1 MGSNPLRWALVGV
14 LVVAV
19 IAVFSNYGNRQ
30 TVQAPPVNVQATPAK
45 PVNDEGTPEP
55 DDGDTVAESLSSVQ
69 AQYGNLLKTLEAKKQ
84 SDSDIQSQMDALR
97 AQIADQETTVQPSA
111 DSESVQQLREQVDAL
126 SSQLEGRLTDG
137 FDQASQLINGNYQIG
152 LGLND
157 DSENSETGARPAP
170 LPGYVTLRPLTTS
183 SNAISESESVTTS
196 FRDDPVAQIEQQ
208 SSSLLD
214 SLSSEPTKPYATIP
228 ARSTLLN
235 AKAMTALIGRVPVGG
250 QVQDPFPVKVIVGA
264 NNLAANGHRIDGID
278 GMIFDGTATGDWTL
292 SCVTVQLTGA
302 TFVFEDGTV
311 RHVPSTA
318 QNVQDGVEQ
327 GVGAGFGNPNDSVI
341 GYLSDRFGTP
351 CIGGKRLTDAHKQA
365 ALSGLM
371 GLAQGHLDAKASA
384 ETSTNRDN
392 SGTSSSVTGDADV
405 FAKYSQYANASR
417 AFTDAYRERFQD
429 TFDAIYV
436 SNGADVVANITRDLH
451 IDYVPDSRHLNYSQ
465 EHRYAYDLD

>member
-1 MGSNPLRWALVGV
+1 MGSNPLRWV
-14 LVVAV
+14 LVAVLVIAV
-19 IAVFSNYGNRQ
+19 IAVFSNLGSRQ
-30 TVQAPPVNVQATPAK
+30 TVQAPPVDVQAAPAK
-45 PVNDEGTPEP
+45 PVTPAGETSA

-69 AQYGNLLKTLEAKKQ
+69 AQYGQLKQTLESMGQ
-84 SDSDIQSQMDALR
+84 SDSALQQEVDALR
-97 AQIADQETTVQPSA
+97 AQLAQRDAATPSE
-111 DSESVQQLREQVDAL
+111 DSESVQQLKEQVASL
-126 SSQLEGRLTDG
+126 SSQVEGRLTEG
-137 FDQASQLINGNYQIG
+137 FDQASQLLNGNYQIG
-152 LGLND
+152 LGLNED
-157 DSENSETGARPAP
+157 GETAEGGSLPTV
-170 LPGYVTLRPLTTS
+170 LPGYVALRPMTQS
-183 SNAISESESVTTS
+183 VNAMTETESIAGS
-196 FRDDPVAQIEQQ
+196 FSADPVSTIEQQ
-208 SSSLLD
+208 SASLLD
-214 SLSSEPTKPYATIP
+214 SLGSEPTQPHATIP

-250 QVQDPFPVKVIVGA
+250 KVQDPFPVKVIVGA
-264 NNLAANGHRIDGID
+264 NNLAANGHRVEGID

-311 RHVPSTA
+311 RHVPSTGQA
-318 QNVQDGVEQ
+318 VQDGVEQ
-327 GVGAGFGNPNDSVI
+327 GVGAGFGNPDKSVI

-351 CIGGKRLTDAHKQA
+351 CIAGKRMTDAHKQA

-371 GLAQGHLDAKASA
+371 GLAQGRLDALAAA

-417 AFTDAYRERFQD
+417 AFTDVYRERFQD

-436 SNGADVVANITRDLH
+436 SNGADVVANITRDLY
-451 IDYVPDSRHLNYSQ
+451 IDYVPSSRQLNYSQ